1 VVSFWRFRFSRG
13 SSPVGV
19 EELIDIFMD
28 FETGL
33 AIRKTGDD
41 RSRIA
46 A

>member
-13 SSPVGV
+13 ASPVGV

-33 AIRKTGDD
+33 ASRKAGDD
-41 RSRIA
+41 LARIA